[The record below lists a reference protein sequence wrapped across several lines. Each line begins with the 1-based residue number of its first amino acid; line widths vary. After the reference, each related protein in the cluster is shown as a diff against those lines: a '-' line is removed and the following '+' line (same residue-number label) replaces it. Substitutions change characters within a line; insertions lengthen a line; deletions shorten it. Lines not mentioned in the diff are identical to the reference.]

1 MNRLQKILTLVL
13 TIVLL
18 SGLAITHESHIVN
31 ALPSAEG
38 EPENYVF
45 LDVTY
50 DPETKNYSLSGFSK
64 DQLQQMGIPELQDVI
79 WVILE
84 RFESLRLELGNA
96 AVNLKAD
103 DKDLATI
110 NWDAESRDLIYGLLD
125 SYGVKISDLSKE
137 RLETWLSKADI
148 VLNVRNSPEISKP
161 IVLDL
166 STLLMVDVNKEG
178 KLSVEGFDTGVYL
191 QPQVADI
198 ASSGGVTSATLCWSK
213 GILNSMVN
221 GNTLPQVTLY
231 QDGLQVV
238 ENALG
243 LGLGDIGLFFKSQV
257 GASVAF
263 DGGTHET
270 MECGQP

>member
-1 MNRLQKILTLVL
+1 MNRLQKILSLVL

-221 GNTLPQVTLY
+221 GNALPQVTLY